1 MLRKCGRDTTID
13 KERCFTKSLNTDE
26 LRWTV
31 WYYNSG
37 KNDGK
42 NWAVIMFYIWFK
54 QICFV
59 DPVPDRYNKAD
70 YVSTN
75 KW

>member
-26 LRWTV
+26 LTWTV

-42 NWAVIMFYIWFK
+42 ELSGNNVLYLI
-54 QICFV
+54 
-59 DPVPDRYNKAD
+59 
-70 YVSTN
+70 
-75 KW
+75 